1 MMYLIPHIHVFSYV
15 VCIVYVVSMSFHVV
29 QLPQESRLTCDV
41 HDGEDP
47 GDDSLDILEE
57 FSLRAMGNHG
67 KNS

>member
-1 MMYLIPHIHVFSYV
+1 
-15 VCIVYVVSMSFHVV
+15 MSFHVV

-67 KNS
+67 KNSW